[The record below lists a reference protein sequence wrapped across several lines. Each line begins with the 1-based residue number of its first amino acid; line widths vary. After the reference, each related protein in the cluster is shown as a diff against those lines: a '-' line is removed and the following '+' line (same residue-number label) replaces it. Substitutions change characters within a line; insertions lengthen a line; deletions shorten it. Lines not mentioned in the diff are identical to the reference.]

1 MSRLKSDDDC
11 LWTSFKNEFRLENF
25 SLNFEKNSQFRK
37 KEPEVVLEYYHTTI
51 WPCCNKLVY
60 LIYRIA
66 IAIYYTI
73 WFIESIVRNAEMV
86 SNDIKFKNKINIF
99 SIHPWPLYMTSW
111 SLTILFVHLWIA
123 AFISLYFYSINDK
136 SRLAKFFS
144 YLFGPF
150 SCSRPA
156 VDIPSRHNHKHK
168 SCFSSIEI
176 RKIFFKKTETLN
188 LPNHSTTQNP
198 EGATKINLLSAKQH
212 PIRIETKNISTDI
225 EANNEI
231 IFFPQQACSLGQGS
245 TVTRSTSQ
253 QTYCDNKSH
262 CNIPSSYAIS
272 NAQAWKLW
280 IDTHVPNIILIL
292 IKISWLLNNIV
303 AISALI
309 VTTIYFGYAYIV
321 DLEAEPTW
329 AHELGN
335 VHRHGINSLVAL
347 VDVIMLAYP
356 IRILHFIYVMIYGWV
371 YAFVTFLYWLSDP
384 KEHVVYDLID
394 YKNPLTI
401 VFGYIFLTIL
411 VFLMQITHFLAYRL
425 KVLIKTKYFEKDCS
439 VCDESSI
446 PASNITDVNSE
457 SSNPHCRT

>member
-1 MSRLKSDDDC
+1 
-11 LWTSFKNEFRLENF
+11 
-25 SLNFEKNSQFRK
+25 
-37 KEPEVVLEYYHTTI
+37 
-51 WPCCNKLVY
+51 
-60 LIYRIA
+60 
-66 IAIYYTI
+66 
-73 WFIESIVRNAEMV
+73 
-86 SNDIKFKNKINIF
+86 
-99 SIHPWPLYMTSW
+99 MTSW

-123 AFISLYFYSINDK
+123 AFISLYFYSINNK
-136 SRLAKFFS
+136 SGLAKFFS

-150 SCSRPA
+150 SCSRPVV

-168 SCFSSIEI
+168 SCFSSIEF
-176 RKIFFKKTETLN
+176 RKIFSKKTETL
-188 LPNHSTTQNP
+188 PNHPSAQNP

-212 PIRIETKNISTDI
+212 PIRIESKNISSDI

-231 IFFPQQACSLGQGS
+231 IFFPQQTIESS
-245 TVTRSTSQ
+245 TVIKSSSH

-262 CNIPSSYAIS
+262 CHLPSSYAIS
-272 NAQAWKLW
+272 NAQTWKLW
-280 IDTHVPNIILIL
+280 VDTHVPNFVLIL

-356 IRILHFIYVMIYGWV
+356 VRILHFIYVMIYGWV
-371 YAFVTFLYWLSDP
+371 YAFVTFLYWLSNP

-394 YKNPLTI
+394 YKNPIKI
-401 VFGYIFLTIL
+401 VFGYVFLTIL

-425 KVLIKTKYFEKDCS
+425 KVLIRSKYFEKDCS
-439 VCDESSI
+439 VCEESST
-446 PASNITDVNSE
+446 PASNTTDINNSE
-457 SSNPHCRT
+457 SSNPHCRA